1 MRPSARRKPSTR
13 PTPWRQEEFRNIEV
27 CDVRARSVC
36 ADMRAIS
43 VGPASLLL
51 LLLLLACDLKVRFG
65 QSRISFAILN
75 AYLLAISFFFPTAS
89 YAYFWFCFTRVH
101 RSALTLARSFLG
113 WFRGSSSPR
122 LVLV

>member
-27 CDVRARSVC
+27 CDVCARSAC
-36 ADMRAIS
+36 ADMRAFS
-43 VGPASLLL
+43 VGPACLLLLLL
-51 LLLLLACDLKVRFG
+51 LLLLLACDMKVRFG

-89 YAYFWFCFTRVH
+89 YAYFWFCFR
-101 RSALTLARSFLG
+101 
-113 WFRGSSSPR
+113 SSPSLCTHLSPKFSW
-122 LVLV
+122 LV